1 MGNLDQRS
9 MPRRFFS
16 VASFASAVLAGGTL
30 VLWLATFVT
39 NPWDHHVSLTNRIHI
54 GVWGGPGGDTLGRL
68 VIFND
73 AEYGPYRGSIIQL
86 GDGKG
91 NLYPR
96 FDRELV
102 WGDSFGVYYRY
113 FRWPDGRTL
122 WTLMVSLW
130 YPLLLFA
137 VLPVVWVFRQK
148 RSGLNAAVKK
158 AN

>member
-39 NPWDHHVSLTNRIHI
+39 NPWDHHVSLTNRIHL

-73 AEYGPYRGSIIQL
+73 AEDGADRGSIIQL
-86 GDGKG
+86 RDGKG

-102 WGDSFGVYYRY
+102 WVHAVGVDYGY
-113 FRWPDGRTL
+113 FRWADGRTL
-122 WTLMVSLW
+122 RTC
-130 YPLLLFA
+130 
-137 VLPVVWVFRQK
+137 VVI
-148 RSGLNAAVKK
+148 L
-158 AN
+158 